1 MSADPPDPTRTEGPP
16 LEATLERVYDH
27 LRALAEKYLRGR
39 AGHTLQATA
48 LVHEA
53 FLRMAEHDGGR
64 RFTPESRAHL
74 LAVAATA
81 MRQILV
87 DHARKK
93 GSAKRGGGQLH
104 VSLSG
109 QADQGPQVDL
119 VVLNDALTRLARLD
133 PRQARVVELR
143 VFAGLTNDEVAAAIG
158 VSLRTV
164 ESDWRKVR
172 AWLAAELGNA

>member
-1 MSADPPDPTRTEGPP
+1 VSADPPDAPPHGPP
-16 LEATLERVYDH
+16 LDATLERVYHH

-53 FLRMAEHDGGR
+53 FVRMAEHDRGQ

-93 GSAKRGGGQLH
+93 NSAKRGGGRLQ